1 MSSKDK
7 KEKWLALA
15 SFFANMGA
23 GLGQG
28 GPGGAWGE
36 RIAGQ
41 ISNQA
46 QAIAAQRAKEEAD
59 KKAKRGFL
67 GKIAGTVV
75 GRIPVVGDIAG
86 PLAEAGIAG
95 SGGSGQAAPSAAGSM
110 AMGAPKVEM
119 PIAPATPAPA
129 PAAAAAPPVYNPG
142 LTALPTSLPADTNKR
157 ADIPVM
163 EAVDVP
169 SVAAPAA
176 PAPVRPMQRRST
188 PITPPSSVLPE
199 ARPIPA
205 PTISPTQ
212 PVVAIPDP
220 APIAPAAT
228 ADPTLSSFSATNLTS
243 GILPASTG
251 YTYVNGKLVPRQP
264 TCIGGNCGGY

>member
-75 GRIPVVGDIAG
+75 GRIPCRGYCGAIGRGRHCWQWRVGSGRGCPAG
-86 PLAEAGIAG
+86 PWPWAH
-95 SGGSGQAAPSAAGSM
+95 Q
-110 AMGAPKVEM
+110 
-119 PIAPATPAPA
+119 
-129 PAAAAAPPVYNPG
+129 
-142 LTALPTSLPADTNKR
+142 D
-157 ADIPVM
+157 
-163 EAVDVP
+163 
-169 SVAAPAA
+169 
-176 PAPVRPMQRRST
+176 
-188 PITPPSSVLPE
+188 
-199 ARPIPA
+199 
-205 PTISPTQ
+205 
-212 PVVAIPDP
+212 
-220 APIAPAAT
+220 
-228 ADPTLSSFSATNLTS
+228 
-243 GILPASTG
+243 
-251 YTYVNGKLVPRQP
+251 
-264 TCIGGNCGGY
+264 